1 MPEKMTTERVDELMR
16 EVFRELDRREG
27 KARGTVVMKA
37 VSDRVPLSD
46 YEKGLT
52 KTGAVRWDVTLRF
65 NTTDCVRAGYLR
77 KGGGSWT
84 LTDEGRQALNLPA
97 GELIREAR
105 RRYSKWRKLQDSGE
119 TDGSERDENA
129 QETVDTEIDESEAAI
144 HAALEQAKEQARQGI
159 EQALWDLGPYD
170 FQNFCE
176 MLLQAMGYHV
186 VFNAPPGPDGGV
198 DLIAYQDPLGIKTP
212 RLKIQVKHHKSKMSV
227 KEVRELQGILRR
239 SDEMGLLIASGGFTS
254 EAEREARQSHVH
266 LELME
271 LDRLISL
278 WEQHYDRV
286 SEEGKAMLPLVK
298 VSFLAASSDK

>member
-16 EVFRELDRREG
+16 EVFHELNRRDG
-27 KARGTVVMKA
+27 KARGTAVMA
-37 VSDRVPLSD
+37 AIAERVQLTD
-46 YEKGLT
+46 YERALT

-65 NTTDCVRAGYLR
+65 NTTDCVRAGYIR
-77 KGGGSWT
+77 KGGGNWT
-84 LTDEGRQALNLPA
+84 LTDEGRQALQLPA

-105 RRYSKWRKLQDSGE
+105 RRYNRWKKQQDAE
-119 TDGSERDENA
+119 NGSDLHDPVAAGDDAPDQPLN
-129 QETVDTEIDESEAAI
+129 ESEAATR
-144 HAALEQAKEQARQGI
+144 AALEQAQEQARQGI

-176 MLLQAMGYHV
+176 VLLQAMGYHV

-212 RLKIQVKHHKSKMSV
+212 RIKIQVKHHKNKMSV

-271 LDRLISL
+271 MDRIIDL
-278 WEQHYDRV
+278 WERHYDKV
-286 SEEGKAMLPLVK
+286 SEEGKTMLPLVR
-298 VSFLAASSDK
+298 VSFLATAND